1 MSAQKPRFIAFAILA
16 FLLIPTMVFAQASG
30 AALAGRVT
38 DDQGGG
44 IPGVTVTATNNAT
57 GLQRVTVTDA
67 SGSYRFAVL
76 PVGTYTV
83 TIELAGFST
92 ATAPN
97 VDLDVARERNL
108 DVTLRPAAVQES
120 ITVTAEA
127 PLIAST
133 PAVATTVS
141 QQEIENLPL
150 NGRQF
155 ANLGSLAPGTS
166 LSVNADPTKP
176 GQLTIALNGGSGR
189 NVNFVI
195 DGGDNTDDTI
205 GGALQNFNIEAVQE
219 FTIQT
224 MQYKAE
230 YGRSTGGVLTVV
242 TKTGTNDLGGSVY
255 GFFRDDSWNETT
267 RTEEE
272 AGLDAQPYERQQ
284 WGASIGGP
292 IVRDMAHYFA
302 TYEKTDRETQYVVDS
317 GGLFPDLDNRSFPT
331 PFEDELITAKATL
344 DISARQLLQ
353 VRYGYQ
359 KNADKYGAAPN
370 YMPSALGTV
379 ANKYESALGGHTATI
394 SANKL
399 NEFIIQWTRF
409 DNTITADSND
419 PFLAFPSGVVTGQN
433 INTPQSTHQEKAQFK
448 DDFSWSS
455 TMGGSRHDFKT
466 GFNYIHEPILGG
478 DFTSGTGGLFTML
491 EDRRDSPV
499 TEIVVFGGFLGF
511 STPVEQYSVYL
522 QDDWGVTDRLTF
534 NIGLRYDLWE
544 GFDLDQ
550 RSNPIWQVLSAV
562 SNHELPH
569 LKGFENGGAG
579 VLENDDNNWAPRLG
593 FTWDMIGDGRRLL
606 RGGVGRFYDFP
617 YTNATILFPSAAVQS
632 DYGVVYSFADPN
644 GIRNPNGTFFRPGI
658 DPLPPSQ
665 GAVPIIAFREVA
677 SPTLATPYSDQISIG
692 YSWQVSPTLGLTFDA
707 VSVRYRDLPYR
718 FRMNPGR
725 DTNGNG
731 AIEQSE
737 RLFPQLNLATRLWYG
752 EGEADYDGAN
762 IGIRARLTQ
771 AFELQGFYTWSE
783 AEGNILVGADE
794 FRLWDGSLQPGTLR
808 DTSVNPFNPQCDACF
823 GPLFTDARH
832 RVTLSGVYQAP
843 WDINVAGILRYRSA
857 TPYTDHAGRDLN
869 VDGYAMDLT
878 PGVERV
884 NTLRAESF
892 SQLDLRVGKEFNFGG
907 GLGLEL
913 IAELFNALDEDNP
926 AGFVG
931 NRQASNFGEPTR
943 FAGDTPASGEQRLF
957 QFGVRVRY

>member
-16 FLLIPTMVFAQASG
+16 FLLIPTMVFAQSSG

-57 GLQRVTVTDA
+57 GLQRVTVTDV
-67 SGSYRFAVL
+67 SGSYRFGLL
-76 PVGTYTV
+76 PVGAYTV

-92 ATAPN
+92 ATASN

-127 PLIAST
+127 PLVSNT
-133 PAVATTVS
+133 PAVGTTVS
-141 QQEIENLPL
+141 QQELENLPL

-166 LSVNADPTKP
+166 LSVNVDPTKP

-189 NVNFVI
+189 NVNYIV

-242 TKTGTNDLGGSVY
+242 TKTGTNDFGGSVF
-255 GFFRDDSWNETT
+255 GFLRDDSWNETT
-267 RTEEE
+267 RTEED
-272 AGLDAQPYERQQ
+272 AGLDAQPYERQT
-284 WGASIGGP
+284 WGGSIGGP
-292 IVRDMAHYFA
+292 IVQDRAHYFA

-317 GGLFPDLDNRSFPT
+317 GGIFPELDNQAFAL

-359 KNADKYGAAPN
+359 KNSDKYGAAPN
-370 YMPSALGTV
+370 YMPSSLGTV
-379 ANKYESALGGHTATI
+379 ANQYESVLGGHTATI
-394 SANKL
+394 SDTGL
-399 NEFIIQWTRF
+399 NEFIVQWTRF
-409 DNTITADSND
+409 DNSITADSND
-419 PFLAFPSGVVTGQN
+419 PNLYFPSGVQIGQN
-433 INTPQSTHQEKAQFK
+433 INTPQRTRQEKAQFK
-448 DDFSWSS
+448 DDFSWS
-455 TMGGSRHDFKT
+455 TTLGGRRHDWKT

-478 DFTSGTGGLFTML
+478 DFTTGTSGQFNML
-491 EDRRDSPV
+491 EDRLDSPV
-499 TEIVVFGGFLGF
+499 TAITVFGGFLGF
-511 STPVEQYSVYL
+511 ETPVEQYGLYL
-522 QDDWGVTDRLTF
+522 QDDWSVSERLTV
-534 NIGLRYDLWE
+534 NAGLRYDFWD

-550 RSNPIWQVLSAV
+550 RSSPIWQGLSAR
-562 SNHELPH
+562 SDLILPH
-569 LKGFENGGAG
+569 LQELENGGGG

-593 FTWDMIGDGRRLL
+593 FTYDVSGDGRQLL
-606 RGGVGRFYDFP
+606 RAGIGRFFDFP
-617 YTNATILFPSAAVQS
+617 YTNATILFPSGVVQS
-632 DYGVVYSFADPN
+632 DYGVIYSNVDAN
-644 GIRNPNGTFFRPGI
+644 GIRNPDGSFFKPG

-665 GAVPIIAFREVA
+665 GTAPIGFREVA
-677 SPTLATPYSDQISIG
+677 SPTLATPYSDQISVG
-692 YSWQVSPTLGLTFDA
+692 YSWQVGPNVGLTADV

-718 FRMNPGR
+718 FRMNPGT
-725 DTNGNG
+725 DANGDGNVTQD
-731 AIEQSE
+731 EL
-737 RLFPQLNLATRLWYG
+737 LFPELNPRTRLWFG
-752 EGEADYDGAN
+752 EGEADYDGIN
-762 IGIRARLTQ
+762 LGFRARVAQRL
-771 AFELQGFYTWSE
+771 EMQGFYTWSQ

-794 FRLWDGSLQPGTLR
+794 FRLWEQPGTTT
-808 DTSVNPFNPQCDACF
+808 DVSVNPRDPQCDACF

-832 RVTLSGVYQAP
+832 RVTLSGVYRAP
-843 WDINVAGILRYRSA
+843 WDVNVSGVLRYRSA
-857 TPYTDHAGRDLN
+857 LPYTDHAGRDLN
-869 VDGYAMDLT
+869 LDGYDMDLS
-878 PGVERV
+878 PGVDHV
-884 NTLRAESF
+884 NSRRGEDF
-892 SQLDLRVGKEFNFGG
+892 SQFDVRLSKNFPFAGNYG
-907 GLGLEL
+907 VEL
-913 IAELFNALDEDNP
+913 IAELFNVFNEENP

-931 NRQASNFGEPTR
+931 NRQSSSFGEPTR
-943 FAGDTPASGEQRLF
+943 FAGDPGMGEQRLF